1 MIPLSFAQRRLWFVA
16 QSEGPSAT
24 YNMPV
29 VLSLSGEVDAE
40 ALGLALRD
48 VIGRHEVLRTT
59 FPDVEGEPYQHIV
72 AADELAWELT
82 VTEVAPARLP
92 AAVAEAAAHAF
103 DLSSEMPIRAWLFEA
118 GADERVLVVVVHH
131 IAGDGWS
138 MRPLARDVS
147 VAYAARC
154 AGRAPAWE
162 PLPVQYADYTLWQRE
177 LLGDEKDPD
186 SLISTQLAYWRGAL
200 AGIPDELDLPYDRPR
215 PAVASHRGHTVP
227 IEVPAE
233 VHARVVELA
242 RAEGVTTFMVL
253 QAALVVLLSRL
264 GAGTDVPVG
273 TTVAGRTDVALD
285 DLVGFFVNNVVLRT
299 DLSGDPTFTE
309 VLSRVRQTGWTA
321 FAHQELPF
329 DRLVEELAPSR
340 SMARHPLFQVMFKV
354 QNHSEAVLELP
365 GARAGGPSRAV
376 SAVVTTEMSAAKF
389 DLDFTLGEVFG
400 ASGVAGGLRGSV
412 VAATD
417 VFDRGSVEVLV
428 GRLVRVLDAVT
439 GEPSTRLSDVE
450 VLDEVERRLL
460 GDWNDTSAEVR
471 AGSLVELFEAQVA
484 RAPQAVAV
492 VAGGARLSFAE
503 VDERAN
509 RLARLLVARGVAA
522 ESVVGVCLER
532 GADLVVALLAVLKA
546 GGAYVALDP
555 AYPLERLRWMVT
567 DAAPVVVLAS
577 AETAEVVASA
587 ATAQAVASVVVLDD
601 PAVEAELAALPND
614 RLGEVS
620 GECAAYVV
628 YTSGSTGWP
637 KGVVVPH
644 RGVVSL
650 CEWSARQVLA
660 GIERVALTTSVS
672 FDASWNQLAGLFAGR
687 ELHVVD
693 GETWLDPGRLVAWL
707 AAGGVEFMEVT
718 PSYAQVLVEHG
729 LLESGLKQL
738 GVGGEAVPDGL
749 WDRLA
754 GSGIRG
760 FNFYGPSECTVDTA
774 VAQVGGQGGPVIGRP
789 VANTLVYVLDD
800 HLAPV
805 PIGVAGE
812 LYVTG
817 DGVTRGYLD
826 RPALTGERF
835 VACPFEPGA
844 RMYRSGDRVRWT
856 AEGELVFLGRVDD
869 QVKVRGFRVEPG
881 EVQATVA
888 THPQVARAA
897 VIVRE
902 DRPGDRR
909 LVAYVVPLGEMSPE
923 AVRAY
928 VAERLPEYMV
938 PSVVALEA
946 LPLTANGK
954 LDRAALPAPGATARV
969 GRAPADARE
978 EVVCAAFAKVLGVE
992 SVGVDDDFFA
1002 LGGQSLLAIRLV
1014 ALLQARGV
1022 SVSVRSFFQAPTPA
1036 GLARSVGEQQVEVP
1050 ANAIPADA
1058 TTITPDMLPLVDL
1071 TTGEIERIAAA
1082 VEGGAANI
1090 ADVYPLAPLQE
1101 GLLFHHLLTEGGED
1115 AYVMPMVLE
1124 FDSRD
1129 RLDAFIDAVQRVVD
1143 RHDIYRTSIVWEGLR
1158 EPVQVVWRQA
1168 TLPVREVAL
1177 PQGDGVLAERLVAHV
1192 GQVMDL
1198 GHAPLMD
1205 VHLTQVPGTG
1215 RWLGLVRN
1223 HHIVRDHTALEIVL
1237 REVRAILAHRDAM
1250 LPQPLPFRNFV
1261 AQARGAVERAEH
1273 ERYFADLLG
1282 DVTEPTAP
1290 FGMVDVRG
1298 NGADAVRKV
1307 VPFSTDL
1314 HTRLLEVARRVG
1326 ASPATLLHVAWSR
1339 VLAAVSGRDD
1349 VVFGTIL
1356 FGRMNAGTGSDQ
1368 VPGPY
1373 MNTLPVR
1380 VRTGDLGVLDAV
1392 SAMRSQLAGLL
1403 EHEHAPLTLAQQA
1416 SGVPGDLPL
1425 FTALFNYRH
1434 NTSGP
1439 QEQQESNGGLDG
1451 INLVYLRE
1459 RTNYPLLVSVDDDG
1473 NRISLAIDAV
1483 APIDPGEVGV
1493 LVRTAT
1499 ENLVGALEDC
1509 LAGGPEISLGAVG
1522 VLGAEALDR
1531 LLREW
1536 NDTAVEV
1543 VSATLAGLFEA
1554 QVGRTPD
1561 AVAVAVNGVE
1571 LSYAELDIRASRLA
1585 GVLAGRGV
1593 GAESVVGICLE
1604 RGIDLVVSVLAVL
1617 KAGGAYLP
1625 IDARYPVD
1633 RIAFMLTDTDAV
1645 TVLTSG
1651 ELVDRLPQGVGVVL
1665 VEDPGPVGG
1674 P

>member
-1 MIPLSFAQRRLWFVA
+1 
-16 QSEGPSAT
+16 
-24 YNMPV
+24 
-29 VLSLSGEVDAE
+29 
-40 ALGLALRD
+40 
-48 VIGRHEVLRTT
+48 
-59 FPDVEGEPYQHIV
+59 
-72 AADELAWELT
+72 
-82 VTEVAPARLP
+82 
-92 AAVAEAAAHAF
+92 
-103 DLSSEMPIRAWLFEA
+103 
-118 GADERVLVVVVHH
+118 
-131 IAGDGWS
+131 
-138 MRPLARDVS
+138 
-147 VAYAARC
+147 
-154 AGRAPAWE
+154 
-162 PLPVQYADYTLWQRE
+162 
-177 LLGDEKDPD
+177 
-186 SLISTQLAYWRGAL
+186 
-200 AGIPDELDLPYDRPR
+200 
-215 PAVASHRGHTVP
+215 
-227 IEVPAE
+227 
-233 VHARVVELA
+233 
-242 RAEGVTTFMVL
+242 
-253 QAALVVLLSRL
+253 
-264 GAGTDVPVG
+264 
-273 TTVAGRTDVALD
+273 
-285 DLVGFFVNNVVLRT
+285 
-299 DLSGDPTFTE
+299 
-309 VLSRVRQTGWTA
+309 
-321 FAHQELPF
+321 
-329 DRLVEELAPSR
+329 
-340 SMARHPLFQVMFKV
+340 
-354 QNHSEAVLELP
+354 
-365 GARAGGPSRAV
+365 
-376 SAVVTTEMSAAKF
+376 
-389 DLDFTLGEVFG
+389 
-400 ASGVAGGLRGSV
+400 
-412 VAATD
+412 
-417 VFDRGSVEVLV
+417 
-428 GRLVRVLDAVT
+428 
-439 GEPSTRLSDVE
+439 
-450 VLDEVERRLL
+450 
-460 GDWNDTSAEVR
+460 
-471 AGSLVELFEAQVA
+471 
-484 RAPQAVAV
+484 
-492 VAGGARLSFAE
+492 
-503 VDERAN
+503 
-509 RLARLLVARGVAA
+509 
-522 ESVVGVCLER
+522 
-532 GADLVVALLAVLKA
+532 
-546 GGAYVALDP
+546 
-555 AYPLERLRWMVT
+555 
-567 DAAPVVVLAS
+567 
-577 AETAEVVASA
+577 
-587 ATAQAVASVVVLDD
+587 
-601 PAVEAELAALPND
+601 
-614 RLGEVS
+614 
-620 GECAAYVV
+620 
-628 YTSGSTGWP
+628 
-637 KGVVVPH
+637 
-644 RGVVSL
+644 
-650 CEWSARQVLA
+650 
-660 GIERVALTTSVS
+660 
-672 FDASWNQLAGLFAGR
+672 
-687 ELHVVD
+687 
-693 GETWLDPGRLVAWL
+693 
-707 AAGGVEFMEVT
+707 MEVT

-738 GVGGEAVPDGL
+738 GVGGEAVPEGL

-760 FNFYGPSECTVDTA
+760 VNFYGPSECTVDTA

-789 VANTLVYVLDD
+789 VANTRVYVLDD

-881 EVQATVA
+881 EVRATVA
-888 THPQVARAA
+888 THPQVAQAA

-909 LVAYVVPLGEMSPE
+909 LVAYVVPLGEVSPE

-954 LDRAALPAPGATARV
+954 LDRAALPAPGAAARV

-1036 GLARSVGEQQVEVP
+1036 GLARSVGEQQVAVP
-1050 ANAIPADA
+1050 ANAIPAEA

-1168 TLPVREVAL
+1168 SLPVREVTL

-1205 VHLTQVPGTG
+1205 LHLTRVPGTG

-1237 REVRAILAHRDAM
+1237 REVRAILAHRDAT

-1261 AQARGAVERAEH
+1261 AQARGAVERADH

-1356 FGRMNAGTGSDQ
+1356 FGRMNAGAGSDQ

-1380 VRTGDLGVLDAV
+1380 VRTGELGVLDAV

-1509 LAGGPEISLGAVG
+1509 LAGGPEIGLGGVG

-1543 VSATLAGLFEA
+1543 ASVTLAGLFEA

-1561 AVAVAVNGVE
+1561 AVAVAAEGVE
-1571 LSYAELDIRASRLA
+1571 
-1585 GVLAGRGV
+1585 
-1593 GAESVVGICLE
+1593 
-1604 RGIDLVVSVLAVL
+1604 
-1617 KAGGAYLP
+1617 
-1625 IDARYPVD
+1625 
-1633 RIAFMLTDTDAV
+1633 
-1645 TVLTSG
+1645 
-1651 ELVDRLPQGVGVVL
+1651 
-1665 VEDPGPVGG
+1665 
-1674 P
+1674 